1 MSARRHRQLFLPF
14 GAEQHF
20 ELVHGRHRDAV
31 AVCTKTGA
39 RFEQFIT
46 EHAHAGELVVRYAAC
61 GGTNVY
67 QSQNGFDLPRIPTV
81 GRTVDDVSILT
92 SCYVDLDVYNV
103 PGLEEVDAHALL
115 DKACELAPWLPLPTA
130 VISSGRGYYFQWVFT
145 KPLDRSHL
153 PTWQW
158 VENALVEA
166 LAPLGADPTVK
177 DAPRVLRVVGTIHGG
192 TGRMVEGSIVQTS
205 GPLAFER
212 LERAVRAGVASAI
225 QGQPSQ
231 RECEHR
237 PASEAQRRQF
247 LSAAELHQLRMM
259 DCHRIAELRGS
270 PKMSECRRR
279 LLYVYA
285 VSGSWYWSDR
295 EQAEYELAEFSRQHF
310 KHANRYT
317 GSHVRN
323 IVDLM
328 VNAKSGHAMK
338 AWRGMLVPVRFRLT
352 HSTIIRSLHL
362 TAEEQ
367 RHMRTIIGSE
377 ERQRRRTQ
385 RRRDAGM
392 EPAEAIHARAAERH
406 ATAVRMKAEGRRQ
419 KDIAQALGI
428 TEARVSQM
436 LKAARTA
443 GT

>member
-39 RFEQFIT
+39 RFEQGVY
-46 EHAHAGELVVRYAAC
+46 EHDHAGELLLRYAAN
-61 GGTNVY
+61 GGTNIF
-67 QSQNGFDLPRIPTV
+67 QSQNGFLLPVTPTAK
-81 GRTVDDVSILT
+81 GARTFERVSSLAQ
-92 SCYVDLDVYNV
+92 CFVDLDVYNV
-103 PGLEEVDAHALL
+103 GLEGIDAHELL
-115 DKACELAPWLPLPTA
+115 DKACDLVPWMPLPTA
-130 VISSGRGYYFQWVFT
+130 VISSGRGYYFQWAFT
-145 KPLDRSHL
+145 KPLSREHL
-153 PTWQW
+153 PAWQW

-166 LAPLGADPTVK
+166 LEPLGADPAVK

-192 TGRMVEGSIVQTS
+192 TGRVVEGNIIQTA
-205 GPLAFER
+205 GPIAFER
-212 LERAVRAGVASAI
+212 LERAVRAGVASS

-231 RECEHR
+231 RDCEHR
-237 PASEAQRRQF
+237 PASDAQRRQY
-247 LSAAELHQLRMM
+247 LRWAELHRLRMS
-259 DCHRIAELRGS
+259 DCHKIAELRGS
-270 PKMSECRRR
+270 PKMDDCRRR
-279 LLYVYA
+279 LTLVYA

-328 VNAKSGHAMK
+328 VNAKSGPAMK

-352 HSTIIRSLHL
+352 HSTIIRSLRL
-362 TAEEQ
+362 TLEEQ
-367 RHMRTIIGSE
+367 RHMQTIIGHE
-377 ERQRRRTQ
+377 ERQRRRTE

-406 ATAVRMKAEGRRQ
+406 STAVRMKAEGHRQ